1 MRIQHNIAALNS
13 YSKLNTNN
21 SAVQKNLE
29 KLSSGYRINRAAD
42 DAAGLG
48 ISEKMRAQIT
58 GLETAQKNAKD
69 GISVVQ
75 TAEGALTEVHS
86 MLNRMVELAT
96 QSANGIYTTSE
107 RNKMQAEANALMS
120 EIDRIANNTNFNGTE
135 LLNGSLGGTANANG
149 TIGKM
154 TLQIGDTAKQS
165 IAVTISAMTTD
176 ALLTNF
182 TQDEQKQIVAEASLT
197 TGTTS
202 FSAIKTDSATGK
214 QFLSITSVGA
224 AQQSAAI
231 AKVMIERV
239 SDTRGKLGAV
249 QNRLDHTLNNLSA
262 TTENLTE
269 SESRIR
275 DTDMANEMMGYT
287 KNNIL
292 VQSAQAMLAQANQIP
307 QGVLQLLQ

>member
-135 LLNGSLGGTANANG
+135 LLDGGLDGTTKANG

-165 IAVTISAMTTD
+165 IAVTVSAMTTD
-176 ALLTNF
+176 ALLDSF
-182 TQDEQKQIVAEASLT
+182 TAEEAKQIAAEASLA
-197 TGTTS
+197 TGSTS
-202 FSAIKTDSATGK
+202 FSAVKTANGK
-214 QFLSITSVGA
+214 KFLSITSVGA